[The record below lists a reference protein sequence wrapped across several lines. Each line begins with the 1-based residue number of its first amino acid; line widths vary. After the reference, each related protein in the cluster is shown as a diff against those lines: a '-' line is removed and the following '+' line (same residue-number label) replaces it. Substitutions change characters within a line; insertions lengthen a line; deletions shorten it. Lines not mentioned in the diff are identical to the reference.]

1 MKRIGGGTVGRVD
14 LDEVADELYAVHP
27 DEFIALRKEHQDRAR
42 GEGDRELAKDIGG
55 LPKPS
60 TAAWVSNLLVREHR
74 AEIEGLVDLGGLL
87 REAQENLAGDQLR
100 ALNSQRSRLLG
111 ALTYQALTVARE
123 HGHPVS
129 TSVESQIEDTLRA
142 AMSDPEAGAALLS
155 GRLTSAM
162 TYSGLGTIGVRPD
175 LRLVRTPKAERATAP
190 ARATRSDPAGTRRRE
205 SDRRREEERRQA
217 AERRAAA
224 ERRRRELTEA
234 RQAAAEATAAARE
247 AAEDAA
253 AEQAQ
258 VRELV
263 ARQQELT
270 ARLEQL
276 RADLVRAEHAVADA
290 AAEVRRA
297 ERRQRNAQ
305 RAAEEA
311 AAARDRAL
319 ARVEELARRV
329 E

>member
-1 MKRIGGGTVGRVD
+1 MKRIGGGTVGHVD

-42 GEGDRELAKDIGG
+42 AEGDRELAKDIGG

-74 AEIEGLVDLGGLL
+74 TELEGLVELGGLL

-111 ALTYQALTVARE
+111 ALTRQALAVARE

-129 TSVESQIEDTLRA
+129 TSVESQLEDTLRA

-175 LRLVRTPKAERATAP
+175 LRLVGTPKGERATA
-190 ARATRSDPAGTRRRE
+190 AAHATRSNPAGTRRE

-217 AERRAAA
+217 AGRRQAA
-224 ERRRRELTEA
+224 ERRQRELAEA
-234 RQAAAEATAAARE
+234 RQAAEEATAARG
-247 AAEDAA
+247 
-253 AEQAQ
+253 
-258 VRELV
+258 
-263 ARQQELT
+263 
-270 ARLEQL
+270 
-276 RADLVRAEHAVADA
+276 
-290 AAEVRRA
+290 RR
-297 ERRQRNAQ
+297 RRTP
-305 RAAEEA
+305 
-311 AAARDRAL
+311 
-319 ARVEELARRV
+319 RRSRPRSGSSWSGSGS
-329 E
+329 